1 MIETSIVNSGQTIMS
16 VSSPSLFNHLYNLD
30 VDGLNIDLRALT
42 EAEKV
47 AGVVVR
53 DISGQTVAV
62 APEGWAFEN
71 QVDPNLPLKFI
82 EEGSIS
88 FRDAGRFLVLNG
100 PISVGSSEIGSM
112 EIVFDKSSLQASLR
126 SEQRQLLFLMI
137 GLLVIVSFLLAAFI
151 RHAINPLRELTAAA
165 GEIGAGNLETSVAV
179 KGATEIVSLAD
190 VMEKMRVNLRDLY
203 SDLEQKVKDRTF
215 ELDSA
220 NQQLARSYQELEG
233 RNKIAEIFVGNGELP
248 QKAVNALDV
257 LVTLSNADW
266 ATLRLMRDSQP
277 GLHLVAVAGLAAQDL
292 PPIPVITESET
303 LAATAL
309 TEGKIRVIDDYVM
322 EAGASLISIEM
333 GMRSLVIL
341 PVKVGERILGLTI
354 LVSRETNHFQ
364 PDSVDHL
371 GSVVEGL
378 GILVE
383 NALLHDIS
391 EKDRINLEE
400 LTEELFI
407 SNNNIVQANELL
419 EQRVMIRT
427 QELEAAN

>member
-16 VSSPSLFNHLYNLD
+16 ASSPSLFNHLYTLD

-112 EIVFDKSSLQASLR
+112 EIAFDKSSLQASLR

-190 VMEKMRVNLRDLY
+190 VMEK
-203 SDLEQKVKDRTF
+203 
-215 ELDSA
+215 
-220 NQQLARSYQELEG
+220 
-233 RNKIAEIFVGNGELP
+233 
-248 QKAVNALDV
+248 
-257 LVTLSNADW
+257 
-266 ATLRLMRDSQP
+266 
-277 GLHLVAVAGLAAQDL
+277 
-292 PPIPVITESET
+292 
-303 LAATAL
+303 
-309 TEGKIRVIDDYVM
+309 
-322 EAGASLISIEM
+322 
-333 GMRSLVIL
+333 
-341 PVKVGERILGLTI
+341 
-354 LVSRETNHFQ
+354 
-364 PDSVDHL
+364 
-371 GSVVEGL
+371 
-378 GILVE
+378 
-383 NALLHDIS
+383 
-391 EKDRINLEE
+391 
-400 LTEELFI
+400 
-407 SNNNIVQANELL
+407 
-419 EQRVMIRT
+419 
-427 QELEAAN
+427 

>member
-1 MIETSIVNSGQTIMS
+1 
-16 VSSPSLFNHLYNLD
+16 
-30 VDGLNIDLRALT
+30 
-42 EAEKV
+42 
-47 AGVVVR
+47 
-53 DISGQTVAV
+53 
-62 APEGWAFEN
+62 
-71 QVDPNLPLKFI
+71 
-82 EEGSIS
+82 
-88 FRDAGRFLVLNG
+88 
-100 PISVGSSEIGSM
+100 
-112 EIVFDKSSLQASLR
+112 
-126 SEQRQLLFLMI
+126 
-137 GLLVIVSFLLAAFI
+137 
-151 RHAINPLRELTAAA
+151 
-165 GEIGAGNLETSVAV
+165 
-179 KGATEIVSLAD
+179 
-190 VMEKMRVNLRDLY
+190 
-203 SDLEQKVKDRTF
+203 
-215 ELDSA
+215 
-220 NQQLARSYQELEG
+220 
-233 RNKIAEIFVGNGELP
+233 
-248 QKAVNALDV
+248 
-257 LVTLSNADW
+257 
-266 ATLRLMRDSQP
+266 MRDSQP

-292 PPIPVITESET
+292 PPIPVIPESET

-354 LVSRETNHFQ
+354 LVSRETNQFQ

-371 GSVVEGL
+371 SSVVEGL

-383 NALLHDIS
+383 NALLYDIS